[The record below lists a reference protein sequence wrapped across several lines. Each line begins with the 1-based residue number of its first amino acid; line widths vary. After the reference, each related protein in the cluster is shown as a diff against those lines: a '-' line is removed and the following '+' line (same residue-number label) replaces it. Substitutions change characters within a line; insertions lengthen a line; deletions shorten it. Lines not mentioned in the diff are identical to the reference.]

1 MLPSQHR
8 LRDPQDFRLATRRGR
23 RAGSASVVVHALEG
37 AAPVRVGFVVSKGV
51 GNAVVRNRVKR
62 RLRALVAER
71 LAHLDG
77 SIVVVR
83 AQPAAATSSSAQL
96 GADLDRCL
104 QRVCP

>member
-1 MLPSQHR
+1 M
-8 LRDPQDFRLATRRGR
+8 
-23 RAGSASVVVHALEG
+23 VVHALEG

-71 LAHLDG
+71 LSDLDG
-77 SIVVVR
+77 SVVVVR
-83 AQPAAATSSSAQL
+83 AQPAAAMCSSAQL

-104 QRVCP
+104 QRVSP